1 MNLHYAFQTD
11 EKLYLVM
18 DFLNGG
24 ELFFHLRRAGT
35 FDEERIRFYT
45 AEIVLGLEYLHR

>member
-1 MNLHYAFQTD
+1 MSLDLERKIMDSIDSPFIVKLHFSFETS

-24 ELFFHLRRAGT
+24 DMFFHLM
-35 FDEERIRFYT
+35 
-45 AEIVLGLEYLHR
+45 